1 MAIKKFMTVFSVL
14 ITLYFN
20 NLKADEGMW
29 MLPLIQRLN
38 IDTMQ
43 SLGFTLSAED
53 IYSINQNC
61 LKDAVV
67 IFGEGCTGEIVSK
80 EGLLLTNHHCGY
92 DAIQEHST
100 VEHNYLEDG
109 FWAMTRKDELPNKDL
124 TVTFLIRIEDVTD
137 LILKNIPDTMD
148 ESDRNDKISAVS
160 DSLVAAAVKDT
171 HYTASVETFYG
182 GNNFYLFV
190 YEIFNDIRLVGA
202 PPSSIGKFGHD
213 TDNWMWPRHTGDFSV
228 FRVYSGKDGKPA
240 DYDANNIPLK
250 PRYALPVSLKNKNTD
265 DFTMILGYPGSTDR
279 YMTSFEAKE
288 LMEITNPN
296 QIKIRGLRQEILM
309 KDMLADEKVNIQYA
323 SKYSTSSNYWKYAIG
338 QNQGLKRLHVLELKE
353 QKEKEFT
360 NWVNE
365 DSQRKQKYGNA
376 LDLIHEA
383 IEQRASY
390 THSLQYMIECFFSAS
405 EIIAFSNR
413 AVLLYYTLI
422 TEPKNQE
429 LIDSLSTALK
439 TRWVN
444 FYKDYNVATD
454 MKVLPAMLE
463 LYKNNVP
470 ETFHPAFY
478 KIIKE
483 KYKNSYTKYT
493 DDLFARSIFTDRQKF
508 DDFMKHPAAK
518 TLEKD
523 PAFQASLMVLDVY
536 RSAYMQNL
544 SADDKFEQGHRLYI
558 AGLKE
563 MNGDKI
569 YYPDANFTMRMTYGT
584 IQDYFPRDAVYY
596 NYFTT
601 LDGIIEKE
609 DPDNWE
615 FVVPAKLLDLYESKD
630 YGPYGFNGRMPVCF
644 ISNNDI
650 TGGNSGSPV
659 IDGEGNLIGL
669 AFDGNWEAMSGDII
683 FEPALQRCICVDI
696 RYVLFIMDKFA
707 GATHLVNEMKIV
719 R

>member
-1 MAIKKFMTVFSVL
+1 MTIKKYMTVLSVF

-43 SLGFTLSAED
+43 SLGFKLSAED

-67 IFGEGCTGEIVSK
+67 IFGEGCTGEIVSE

-160 DSLVAAAVKDT
+160 DSVIAAAVKDT

-182 GNNFYLFV
+182 GNNYYLFV
-190 YEIFNDIRLVGA
+190 YEIFNDVRLVGA
-202 PPSSIGKFGHD
+202 PPSSIGKFGYD

-228 FRVYSGKDGKPA
+228 FRVYSGADGKPA
-240 DYDANNIPLK
+240 DYDVNNIPLK
-250 PRYALPVSLKNKNTD
+250 PRYALPVSLKNKNAD

-279 YMTSFEAKE
+279 YMSSFEAKE

-338 QNQGLKRLHVLELKE
+338 QNQGLKKLHVLELKE
-353 QKEKEFT
+353 QKERDFT

-365 DSQRKQKYGNA
+365 DNGRKQKYGNA

-383 IEQRASY
+383 IEQRAPY

-413 AVLLYYTLI
+413 AVLLYYALV
-422 TEPKNQE
+422 TEPKNQK

-439 TRWVN
+439 TRFVN

-454 MKVLPAMLE
+454 MKVFPAMLE

-483 KYKNSYTKYT
+483 KYKNSYTKYS
-493 DDLFARSIFTDRQKF
+493 DDLFTRSIFTDRQRF
-508 DDFMKHPAAK
+508 DDFMKHPGAK

-536 RSAYMQNL
+536 RSAYMQNR
-544 SADDKFEQGHRLYI
+544 SADDKFERGHRLYI
-558 AGLKE
+558 EGLKE
-563 MNGDKI
+563 MNQDKI

-584 IQDYFPRDAVYY
+584 IQDYYPRDAVYY

-615 FVVPAKLLDLYESKD
+615 FVVPAKLKDLYESKD
-630 YGPYGFNGRMPVCF
+630 YGPYGFNDKMPVCF

-659 IDGEGNLIGL
+659 MDGEGNLIGL

-707 GATHLVNEMKIV
+707 GAAHLVNEMKIV

>member
-1 MAIKKFMTVFSVL
+1 MAIKKFMTVFPVL

-43 SLGFTLSAED
+43 SLGFKLSAED
-53 IYSINQNC
+53 IYSINQSC

-67 IFGEGCTGEIVSK
+67 IFGDGCTGEIVSE

-109 FWAMTRKDELPNKDL
+109 FWAMTRKDELPNKAL

-160 DSLVAAAVKDT
+160 DSVVAAAIKDT

-202 PPSSIGKFGHD
+202 PPSSIGKFGYD

-228 FRVYSGKDGKPA
+228 FRVYSGQDGKPA

-338 QNQGLKRLHVLELKE
+338 QNQGLKKLHVLELKE
-353 QKEKEFT
+353 QKEKEFI

-365 DSQRKQKYGNA
+365 DNGRKQKYGNA

-383 IEQRASY
+383 MEQRAPY

-413 AVLLYYTLI
+413 AVLLYYTLV
-422 TEPKNQE
+422 TEPKNQK
-429 LIDSLSTALK
+429 LIDSLSTDLK
-439 TRWVN
+439 TRWET

-454 MKVLPAMLE
+454 RKVFPAMLE

-470 ETFHPAFY
+470 DAYYPAFY

-483 KYKNSYTKYT
+483 KYKNSYAKYS
-493 DDLFARSIFTDRQKF
+493 DDLFGRSIFTDRQKF
-508 DDFMKHPAAK
+508 DDFIKHPVAK

-544 SADDKFEQGHRLYI
+544 SADDKFDRGHRLYI
-558 AGLKE
+558 AGQKE
-563 MNGDKI
+563 MNQDKI

-615 FVVPAKLLDLYESKD
+615 FVVPARLTDLYESKD
-630 YGPYGFNGRMPVCF
+630 YGPYGFNGKMPVCF

-659 IDGEGNLIGL
+659 IDGEGSLIGL

-707 GATHLVNEMKIV
+707 GATHLVNEMKII